1 MDVDLEALRKLSPE
15 LREQAHKLCNR
26 ADNPARVEPG
36 DAPSLKAVRRL
47 VTEVIPELQ
56 RMFAARCVNMADLS
70 QQAQTRFGDTEEYVR
85 QTILSAASLSRPQ

>member
-1 MDVDLEALRKLSPE
+1 MRKLSPE

-36 DAPSLKAVRRL
+36 DAPSLTAVRRL

-56 RMFAARCVNMADLS
+56 RMFAARCVNMADLA

-85 QTILSAASLSRPQ
+85 QTILSAAALSRQQ